1 MNAIKKQIENSILS
15 KLLKFNRRLASL
27 ELRLASL
34 MIVIA
39 SCLSLYTIIVRNSGH
54 STADWA
60 VDLPIALVSWAI
72 FIGSGA
78 NFVSKSHINTD
89 FFLQKLPFKFKKS
102 ILILVNLILLGMF
115 IFIIHYSIIA
125 TELFI
130 KTGNRLY
137 EMFNTPVYIVFLVL
151 PISVV
156 IWCVHVVIDIV
167 EIYFSTE
174 EEGA

>member
-1 MNAIKKQIENSILS
+1 MIATKKQVENSILG
-15 KLLKFNRRLASL
+15 KLLSFNLKIASL
-27 ELRLASL
+27 ELRLASI

-54 STADWA
+54 STADWT

-78 NFVSKSHINTD
+78 NFVYKSHINTD
-89 FFLQKLPFKFKKS
+89 FFLEKLPFKLKKT
-102 ILILVNLILLGMF
+102 ILIFVNFVLLGMF
-115 IFIIHYSIIA
+115 IFIVHYSIIA

-137 EMFNTPVYIVFLVL
+137 EMFNTPVYIVFLIL

-156 IWCVHVVIDIV
+156 IWCVHVLIDIV
-167 EIYFSTE
+167 DIYCSTE
-174 EEGA
+174 KEGA